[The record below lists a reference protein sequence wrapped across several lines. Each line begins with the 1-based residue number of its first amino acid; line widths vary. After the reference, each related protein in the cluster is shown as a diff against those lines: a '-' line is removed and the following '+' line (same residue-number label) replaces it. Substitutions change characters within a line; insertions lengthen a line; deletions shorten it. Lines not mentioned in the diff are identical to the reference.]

1 MVKKSKKE
9 EKKSKKIKTKSAKI
23 KESKQEKKKKN
34 AARKRLH
41 FMAINY
47 DSEKTKTTFSEYL
60 EKKREKEEKINQLVI
75 EAKLDSDSIGSLT
88 NFLEDNDFSEKGS
101 SSDEDEEFEINE
113 KKDKNKKSPKKEEKF
128 DINKPLKG
136 KIIVLSGE
144 MIIPKEYLKVILLN
158 LGAKVT
164 SAISNKTDI
173 LIHGETLEDG
183 RKINLGR
190 KYKMAKGKKVKI
202 YLDRDFEKYMGQL
215 INKEWKMRDEAKKVK
230 F

>member
-23 KESKQEKKKKN
+23 KESKQEKKKKQ
-34 AARKRLH
+34 AARRRLH

-75 EAKLDSDSIGSLT
+75 EAKLDSDSVASLT
-88 NFLEDNDFSEKGS
+88 NFLEDNDFSEKD
-101 SSDEDEEFEINE
+101 SSDEDEEFEIND
-113 KKDKNKKSPKKEEKF
+113 KKDKNKQSSKKEEKF
-128 DINKPLKG
+128 DINKPLQG

-144 MIIPKEYLKVILLN
+144 MLIPKEYLKVILLN

-164 SAISNKTDI
+164 TAISNKTDI

-202 YLDRDFEKYMGQL
+202 YLDRDFEKYMEQL

>member
-23 KESKQEKKKKN
+23 KESKQEKKKKQ
-34 AARKRLH
+34 AARRRLH

-75 EAKLDSDSIGSLT
+75 EAKLDSDSVASLT
-88 NFLEDNDFSEKGS
+88 NFLEDNDFSEKD
-101 SSDEDEEFEINE
+101 SSDEDEEFEIND
-113 KKDKNKKSPKKEEKF
+113 KKDKNKKSSKKEEKF
-128 DINKPLKG
+128 DINKPLQG

-144 MIIPKEYLKVILLN
+144 MLIPKEYLKVILLN

-164 SAISNKTDI
+164 TAISNKTDI

-183 RKINLGR
+183 RKYNLGR
-190 KYKMAKGKKVKI
+190 KYKMAKAKKVKI
-202 YLDRDFEKYMGQL
+202 YLDRDFEKYMEQL

>member
-23 KESKQEKKKKN
+23 KESKQEKKKKQ
-34 AARKRLH
+34 AARRRLH

-75 EAKLDSDSIGSLT
+75 EAKLDSDSVASLT
-88 NFLEDNDFSEKGS
+88 NFLEDNDFSEKD
-101 SSDEDEEFEINE
+101 SSDEDEEFEIND
-113 KKDKNKKSPKKEEKF
+113 KKDKNKKSSKKEEKF
-128 DINKPLKG
+128 DINKPLQG

-144 MIIPKEYLKVILLN
+144 MLIPKEYLKVILLN

-164 SAISNKTDI
+164 TAISNKTDI

-183 RKINLGR
+183 RKYNLGR
-190 KYKMAKGKKVKI
+190 KYKMAKAKKVKI
-202 YLDRDFEKYMGQL
+202 YLDRDFETYMTQL
-215 INKEWKMRDEAKKVK
+215 INKDWKMRNEAKKVK